1 MEENNK
7 PDYTLAV
14 ASSVSGG
21 KTPLPESLQKFYDAY
36 KDKGPGEYAI
46 WGGGVGFD
54 NFSWGPVTLTVDNVR
69 VSCIYTEDY
78 ESATVKN
85 MKFAVVQG
93 YAQAFLFDRFYAS
106 CLMLGKASTV
116 DAGSLSSAIL
126 ALSTPKEEREKQEEE
141 KISQSKLN
149 PTFFTQIENDPI
161 NEAKNTNGIYF
172 IEDPS
177 GVDVDIVCQAIGIA
191 DFADNPAFGLVIAVS
206 ANINTFTNAMTF
218 TVAAS
223 IRLASS
229 KKFTVAGEVGLRE
242 GKLNAIG
249 LYLQTKIPIM
259 AEVYLTQANFNVK
272 GFQEPKVA
280 VGFGGTLALGPEV
293 EVPSGLGVLQ
303 KALFPNKTKF
313 YPLELSV
320 SGEINPVHDYYS
332 FSGKGAIFGSISVS
346 GSFAYDAGDIKAEV
360 KAGLVRNSFLN
371 GSLSATFNKKKDNW
385 NLRANFNCSVTVD
398 FLSFAGISVGGSVDV
413 LLSSQNYTVNGMDR
427 NKKDLTIT
435 VAGMAKVKVLFSF
448 SLSVQ
453 KTWVFHL
460 SDTQLASEELLL
472 ASLTDGDTS
481 FIDNTSDVLVCES
494 RDIVENQLP
503 QLRVSS
509 DVIETKSWQIDTQC
523 SESGVVR
530 LQVAAEYTLVDS
542 NWRLTHSDGNTIT
555 VYTEENAGDAVTVQK
570 FAHNYY
576 ELLLDTP
583 DAGDWTLEIL
593 GDSNNSG
600 GIYMD
605 ALYDEKFVTQLEI
618 IEQSDTAIKFRYSA
632 FTGAADDTTVV
643 RLFAEEISTEPGATP
658 YSGIIAYLEETENGE
673 FVWEI
678 PEEFRHNA
686 NYRFYISA
694 ASSNAGTVTESNDVE
709 VFLARLNAE
718 LDCSWELA
726 YNAGDTDTITA
737 YITVRNTGADSTA
750 FKWEILDYTNKNS
763 VDAGDVYLDNSS
775 DIAEVLASGSCLELK
790 GNSSVTIE
798 QVITITG
805 ELRDAP
811 SSLLLSVTRETDSNE
826 DNEIYA
832 DDSDE
837 IIFSAAASENCREQT
852 ISWQAVDGADHYVLH
867 YALEGDWEA
876 GGIYVNYIN
885 STSYVLSVAPG
896 EYTYRVI
903 AMDREGKAIGTWSEE
918 QEVDVLFHDEYV
930 IHIAGNVTSSRSQI
944 FSLNDGVYDLKGI
957 DLQGLTGTLT
967 LFRNDLI
974 KVGEED
980 GSIILEQR
988 ENDILTLRVVNG
1000 VLQNPMPEH
1009 LLDNG
1014 DYFWEWKKTGNSN
1027 SAYDITLELSGEV
1040 FSAEQADRGIVAI
1053 GSDPDM
1059 PCVDGVFVE
1068 KLEGEVGFCNKDAIY
1083 QYMTDD
1089 GGELSLTVR
1098 SGTVFDSKLKLS
1110 IYVQNSDSGEFECE
1124 KSLTVNAG
1132 EYSSDTVIC
1141 DNLVITNNFYVRI
1154 ESWDD
1159 GQGEYNT
1166 DYSFDLSFDAFED
1179 SAQSTDIL
1187 EINGEALQDWIGY
1200 QNEAHTYLMQVDK
1213 ADRYAVR
1220 LQGDA
1225 SDATLKVCRI
1235 NGVVIEEKQIGADGT
1250 AYIDDI
1256 YLESGNY
1263 FVVVNSTDNGE
1274 GYFNTDYVLSASE
1287 LKTLYPKID
1296 NSDDTLTDVSQAES
1310 QAFNV
1315 NIENWLGSGDYVDYF
1330 KFSLDPEIVQNYALL
1345 LKVDAMTA
1353 QAIEDG
1359 FLEISCYDEWGQ
1371 VLTIDKLNAGAW
1383 HIETDLINSSM
1394 YIAVSCSNSVKDA
1407 DYSFKVSMEIALENL
1422 VGSADGLSWN
1432 AINGVPGYIVEYS
1445 KDNFEH
1451 IITLETAGNKI
1462 DYLALPDGTYQW
1474 RVRIAGADMVSKG
1487 QDIAVKNSFD
1497 EPQEFVSNADGNIDV
1512 FFANAAG
1519 KWAVGYAAQ
1528 HAGIPDGWS
1537 GTNEQVTLTGK
1548 NKLADIFTGST
1559 DANILILTDD
1569 ANGDALF
1576 VDDIYTALP
1585 GSVAEQQARI
1595 AQIDEIRAGAGDD
1608 IVDMTSQHL
1617 EYVGDGV
1624 KIYGGLGNDTIWSH
1638 NGNNALFGDAGNDR
1652 IVGGAGNDVIIG
1664 GSGNDSMHGGG
1675 GDDIFC
1681 FGVNWG
1687 KDTVEQLDGGTIT
1700 LWFESGSEENWNAD
1714 TLTYTDG
1721 TNKIKV
1727 SGVSAANITL
1737 EFGNNSSLRYDEL
1750 AAAGCFDDAASEKIF
1765 ADKNKGM
1772 LA

>member
-7 PDYTLAV
+7 PDYSLAA

-21 KTPLPESLQKFYDAY
+21 KTPLPESLQKFYDAF
-36 KDKGPGEYAI
+36 KDKGPGEYTI

-54 NFSWGPVTLTVDNVR
+54 NLSWGPVTLTVDNVR

-85 MKFAVVQG
+85 LKFAVVQG

-106 CLMLGKASTV
+106 CLMIGKASTV
-116 DAGSLSSAIL
+116 SAGSLSSVIL
-126 ALSTPKEEREKQEEE
+126 ALSKSKEEREKQEEE
-141 KISQSKLN
+141 KISQSKVN
-149 PTFFTQIENDPI
+149 PTFFTQIQNDPI
-161 NEAKNTNGIYF
+161 NEARNTNGIYF

-191 DFADNPAFGLVIAVS
+191 DFADNTAFGLVIAVS

-218 TVAAS
+218 TAAAS

-229 KKFTVAGEVGLRE
+229 KTFTVGGEIGLRE

-249 LYLQTKIPIM
+249 LELQSKIPIM
-259 AEVYLTQANFNVK
+259 AEVYLTQASFNVK

-280 VGFGGTLALGPEV
+280 VGFGGTLAFGPEV

-320 SGEINPVHDYYS
+320 TGEINPVYDYYS
-332 FSGKGAIFGSISVS
+332 FTGKGAIFGSISVS
-346 GSFAYDAGDIKAEV
+346 GSFTYDAGDIKAEV

-371 GSLSATFNKKKDNW
+371 GSLSATFNKKVDNW
-385 NLRANFNCSVTVD
+385 NLRANFNCSVTID
-398 FLSFAGISVGGSVDV
+398 FLSFAGISVSGSVDV

-448 SLSVQ
+448 SLAVQ

-460 SDTQLASEELLL
+460 SDTRLASEELLM
-472 ASLTDGDTS
+472 ASLADGDFS

-494 RDIVENQLP
+494 KDIVENQLP
-503 QLRVSS
+503 QLRASS
-509 DVIETKSWQIDTQC
+509 DVIETKSWQIDAQC

-542 NWRLTHSDGNTIT
+542 NWRLTHSDGKTIT
-555 VYTEENAGDAVTVQK
+555 VYTAENAGDAVTVQA
-570 FAHNYY
+570 FAHNCY

-583 DAGDWTLEIL
+583 EAGDWTLEIL

-618 IEQSDTAIKFRYSA
+618 IEESDTAIKFRYSA
-632 FTGAADDTTVV
+632 FTKAADDTTVV
-643 RLFAEEISTEPGATP
+643 RLFAEEIPTVPGATP

-694 ASSNAGTVTESNDVE
+694 ASSNAGTVTESNGVD

-726 YNAGDTDTITA
+726 YNAGDTDTVTA
-737 YITVRNTGADSTA
+737 YITVRNTGAGSTA
-750 FKWEILDYTNKNS
+750 FKWEILDYTNKDS
-763 VDAGDVYLDNSS
+763 VDAGDVCLDNSS

-805 ELRDAP
+805 ELRDTP
-811 SSLLLSVTRETDSNE
+811 SSLLLSVTRENDPNE

-852 ISWQAVDGADHYVLH
+852 ISWQAVEGADHYVLH
-867 YALEGDWEA
+867 YALEGDWES
-876 GGIYVNYIN
+876 GGIYVNHID

-896 EYTYRVI
+896 EYTYRVV
-903 AMDREGKAIGTWSEE
+903 AVDREGKAIGTWSEE
-918 QEVDVLFHDEYV
+918 QEVDVLFHDEHV
-930 IHIAGNVTSSRSQI
+930 LRIAGDAASSRSQI
-944 FSLNDGVYDLKGI
+944 FSLNDGIYDLKGV
-957 DLQGLTGTLT
+957 DLQNFTGTLT
-967 LFRNDLI
+967 LFRNDLV
-974 KVGEED
+974 KVGEEE

-988 ENDILTLRVVNG
+988 ENDILTLNVVNG
-1000 VLQNPMPEH
+1000 VLKNPISEL

-1014 DYFWEWKKTGNSN
+1014 DYFWEWKKTGNSS

-1040 FSAEQADRGIVAI
+1040 FSAEQADRVIIAI

-1089 GGELSLTVR
+1089 GGELSITIR
-1098 SGTVFDSKLKLS
+1098 SGTVFDSKLKVN
-1110 IYVQNSDSGEFECE
+1110 IYVQNSGSGEFECE

-1132 EYSSDTVIC
+1132 EYSSDTVIY
-1141 DNLVITNNFYVRI
+1141 DNLAITNNFYVQI

-1159 GQGEYNT
+1159 GKGEYNT

-1179 SAQSTDIL
+1179 RGQSADIL
-1187 EINGEALQDWIGY
+1187 EINGETLQDWIGY
-1200 QNEAHTYLMQVDK
+1200 QNEAHTYLMQVDT

-1225 SDATLKVCRI
+1225 FDALLKVCRVD
-1235 NGVVIEEKQIGADGT
+1235 GSVIREAQISSDGT

-1256 YLESGNY
+1256 FLESGNY
-1263 FVVVNSTDNGE
+1263 FVVVDSADKGE
-1274 GYFNTDYVLSASE
+1274 GYCNTDYLLSASD

-1296 NSDDTLTDVSQAES
+1296 NSDDTFEAVSQTAG
-1310 QAFNV
+1310 QDLNV
-1315 NIENWLGSGDYVDYF
+1315 TVENWLGTGDCADYF
-1330 KFSLDPEIVQNYALL
+1330 KFSLDPEIVQNYAVLL
-1345 LKVDAMTA
+1345 TVDEMTA
-1353 QAIEDG
+1353 KRIEEGD
-1359 FLEISCYDEWGQ
+1359 LEISCRDERGQ
-1371 VLTIDKLNAGAW
+1371 ELAIHKLGAGSW
-1383 HIETDLINSSM
+1383 RIETGLADSNM
-1394 YIAVSCSNSVKDA
+1394 YVAVSSSSAKDA
-1407 DYSFKVSMEIALENL
+1407 DYSFKVSTEIILADLS
-1422 VGSADGLSWN
+1422 GSADGLSWE
-1432 AINGVPGYIVEYS
+1432 AFGGKGEYIVEYS
-1445 KDNFEH
+1445 KDGFEH
-1451 IITLETAGNKI
+1451 VIVLETSGKKI
-1462 DYLALPDGTYQW
+1462 DFHALPEGTYQW
-1474 RVRIAGADMVSKG
+1474 RVSMTDEDVAAKGPDIEVKRSSDGPQVLVS
-1487 QDIAVKNSFD
+1487 V
-1497 EPQEFVSNADGNIDV
+1497 ADGNTDL
-1512 FFANAAG
+1512 FFANACG
-1519 KWAVGYAAQ
+1519 RWHNSYWAE
-1528 HAGIPDGWS
+1528 HAGILNSWE
-1537 GTNEQVTLTGK
+1537 GTEERVALTGK
-1548 NKLADIFTGST
+1548 NKLADIFEGST
-1559 DANILILTDD
+1559 DANILLLTDD
-1569 ANGDALF
+1569 ANGDGLF

-1595 AQIDEIRAGAGDD
+1595 AQINEIRAGAGDD
-1608 IVDMTSQHL
+1608 VVDMTSQRF
-1617 EYVGDGV
+1617 EYTGGGV
-1624 KIYGGLGNDTIWSH
+1624 KIYGGSGNDTIWAN
-1638 NGNNALFGDAGNDR
+1638 NGENTLYGDAGNDR
-1652 IVGGAGNDVIIG
+1652 LVGGSGNDVLIG

-1675 GDDIFC
+1675 GSDIFC
-1681 FGVNWG
+1681 FGKNWG
-1687 KDTVEQLDGGTIT
+1687 EDTVEQLAGSEIT
-1700 LWFESGSEENWNAD
+1700 LWFESGSESNWDAD
-1714 TLTYTDG
+1714 TFTYTDG
-1721 TNKIKV
+1721 ANSIKV
-1727 SGVSAANITL
+1727 IGVDADSIRLIFGDDGSTL
-1737 EFGNNSSLRYDEL
+1737 YNEL
-1750 AAAGCFDDAASEKIF
+1750 TGSGCFDDAASEKIF
-1765 ADKNKGM
+1765 EDKDKGL